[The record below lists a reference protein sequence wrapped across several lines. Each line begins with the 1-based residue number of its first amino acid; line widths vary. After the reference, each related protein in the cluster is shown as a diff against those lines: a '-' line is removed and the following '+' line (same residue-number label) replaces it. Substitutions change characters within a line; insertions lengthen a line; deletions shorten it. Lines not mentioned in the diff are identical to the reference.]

1 MNLKEFEERPRTSAD
16 FVGFTLPLYITII
29 LISAIVMS
37 AQLFLD
43 RHAERKADDEEN
55 QL

>member
-1 MNLKEFEERPRTSAD
+1 MNLKEFEERPQIRAD
-16 FVGFTLPLYITII
+16 FYRFTLPLYIMIL

-37 AQLFLD
+37 AQSFLD
-43 RHAERKADDEEN
+43 RRAKKKADDED